1 MRRHPSRLKTGEAMQ
16 DGKYVILCIDDD
28 PDILMSLRV
37 VLEANGYLVAT
48 APSAEEG
55 IELYKESRPDIV
67 IVDLM
72 MEEIDAG
79 TRFVKELQAMGNRAP
94 VYMLSSTGDNLQA
107 TTDFSGLGLTG
118 VFQKPLNP
126 DVLLALLKA
135 KLKK

>member
-1 MRRHPSRLKTGEAMQ
+1 MQ

-37 VLEANGYLVAT
+37 VLESNGYLVAT